1 MTTVR
6 WIMAATLLG
15 AVALTSPLRA
25 EDLSVPILGNNSQ
38 ALNPN
43 DVRQSD
49 TAEAAQSR
57 GDDASKVTDL
67 ESTRAALDRRAGPA
81 LSLAS
86 AAGWA
91 SKLSMP
97 TEN

>member
-25 EDLSVPILGNNSQ
+25 EDLSVPSLGNKSL
-38 ALNPN
+38 AINPS

-49 TAEAAQSR
+49 TATTAPSQ

-67 ESTRAALDRRAGPA
+67 ESTRAALDRHAGPA
-81 LSLAS
+81 LSLGVS
-86 AAGWA
+86 GWVSEQVIHA
-91 SKLSMP
+91 H
-97 TEN
+97 